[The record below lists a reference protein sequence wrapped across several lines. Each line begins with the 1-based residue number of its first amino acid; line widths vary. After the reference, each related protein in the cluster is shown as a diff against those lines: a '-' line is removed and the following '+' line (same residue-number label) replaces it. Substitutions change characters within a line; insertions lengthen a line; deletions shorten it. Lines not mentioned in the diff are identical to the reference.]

1 LQKEITLSKS
11 ISKKLSANDLGLTGS
26 HQAGILVPKSS
37 ELQQF
42 FPELDPTIKNPRV
55 TLTLRE
61 KGESLTWDFNYIY
74 YNNKFFGGTRNEFRL
89 TCMTKFLRAIAAKVD
104 DVLTFEKDENGSLCI
119 SCEREGQSP
128 SGLNNEGVLVLTN
141 GWKVINS

>member
-1 LQKEITLSKS
+1 MSKS
-11 ISKKLSANDLGLTGS
+11 ISKKLSANDLGITGS

-42 FPELDPTIKNPRV
+42 FPELDPSLKNPRV

-61 KGESLTWDFNYIY
+61 KGESLTWEFNYIY

-89 TCMTKFLRAIAAKVD
+89 TCMTKFLRAISAKVD
-104 DVLTFEKDENGSLCI
+104 DVLIFEKDENGSLNI
-119 SCEREGQSP
+119 SCERNGQSP
-128 SGLNNEGVLVLTN
+128 SGLNNEGVLILKN